1 MKKII
6 KRISFSFVI
15 FIITYLI
22 VLYSKN
28 NNEFIETF
36 YAIKIFPNFSL
47 FLSKIFG
54 LFSFSAGEIIL
65 VILILSLIY
74 YIIYFVKNP
83 SKKLAVEYSSRI
95 VLTVSIIYFLF
106 WTLWGLN
113 NYRIPLEEYLEYEI
127 EELSID
133 DLKEAA
139 LYIIDEIKI
148 LENRMGVDE
157 KNLPVFEVDK
167 VEMLNRSKIYF
178 DAYAESVEYL
188 AKGNYSNPKPMIF
201 SEVMSHL
208 NYTGI
213 YNPFTSE
220 PNVNVNIP
228 YYKIPF
234 VATHEI
240 AHQRGIAG
248 EREANFIAFVVSVE
262 SGNDDFIYSA
272 YLSGLIYITNAIYKE
287 DRETYFSV
295 REEFSE
301 SIEAVLKDN
310 AEYWDKYN
318 TVIAEIGEKNNN
330 AFLKST
336 GQPQGTKSYGMVV
349 DFITAYIK
357 DARCY

>member
-1 MKKII
+1 
-6 KRISFSFVI
+6 
-15 FIITYLI
+15 
-22 VLYSKN
+22 
-28 NNEFIETF
+28 
-36 YAIKIFPNFSL
+36 
-47 FLSKIFG
+47 
-54 LFSFSAGEIIL
+54 
-65 VILILSLIY
+65 
-74 YIIYFVKNP
+74 
-83 SKKLAVEYSSRI
+83 
-95 VLTVSIIYFLF
+95 
-106 WTLWGLN
+106 
-113 NYRIPLEEYLEYEI
+113 
-127 EELSID
+127 
-133 DLKEAA
+133 
-139 LYIIDEIKI
+139 
-148 LENRMGVDE
+148 
-157 KNLPVFEVDK
+157 
-167 VEMLNRSKIYF
+167 MLNRSKIYF